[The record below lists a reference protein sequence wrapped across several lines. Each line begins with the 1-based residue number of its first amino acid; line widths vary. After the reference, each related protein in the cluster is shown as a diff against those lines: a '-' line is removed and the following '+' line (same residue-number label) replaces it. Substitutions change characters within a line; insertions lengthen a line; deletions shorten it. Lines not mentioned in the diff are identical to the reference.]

1 MSVTHLFFGF
11 LLAGLA
17 VAAAAQSGGTAT
29 GTLTINGK
37 DNALKYAYV
46 IPGDFGYDA
55 KSKDTLVVLTDVPLG
70 PFDLEDPFV
79 EKDLGKAGQLH
90 GVTIHL
96 TPENHAATAWLYDQA
111 FGEATV
117 TLSGNIRYTPK
128 TFNARTVSGKVE
140 LAPDELSGVSFA
152 FSASFDA
159 PRYQRPAPT
168 SVGAAA
174 VQSGPGKAMTAFLT
188 AARAKDKAA
197 LLQLVT
203 GSLADMLNGPQS
215 NEVLGALAESVP
227 PGMKVLKVTEIGDA
241 AMVEVGTK
249 TATEQESKLVRINGV
264 WKLPR

>member
-1 MSVTHLFFGF
+1 MSSTHLLFGF

-17 VAAAAQSGGTAT
+17 VSAAAQTDGTAS

-37 DNALKYAYV
+37 ANALKYAYA
-46 IPGDFGYDA
+46 IPGDFGFDA
-55 KSKDTLVVLTDVPLG
+55 KSKDTLIVLSDVPLG
-70 PFDLEDPFV
+70 PFDLEDPFA
-79 EKDLGKAGQLH
+79 EKDLSKAGQLH

-96 TPENHAATAWLYDQA
+96 TPDNHAETAWLYDQA

-117 TLSGNIRYTPK
+117 TLSGNIGYTPK
-128 TFNARTVSGKVE
+128 TFNSKTVSGKVE
-140 LAPDELSGVSFA
+140 LAPDDLSGVTFA
-152 FSASFDA
+152 FSASFEA

-168 SVGAAA
+168 AVGAAA
-174 VQSGPGKAMTAFLT
+174 LQSGPGKAMTAFFT

-197 LLQLVT
+197 LLQLVS
-203 GSLADMLNGPQS
+203 GSLMDMLNGPQS

-227 PGMKVLKVTEIGDA
+227 PGMKVLQVTEIGDA

-249 TATEQESKLVRINGV
+249 AATEQQSKLVRINGA